1 MIEYTLYREES
12 GEIKSFN
19 TLKEAKKFINQLVKS
34 DKRQGIEDD
43 YFIDVIN
50 WDESKEIIIKVE
62 K

>member
-1 MIEYTLYREES
+1 MIEYTVYGEES

>member
-1 MIEYTLYREES
+1 MIEYIVYGEES

-34 DKRQGIEDD
+34 DKKQGIKDI

-50 WDESKEIIIKVE
+50 WDESKKIMLKVE
-62 K
+62 E